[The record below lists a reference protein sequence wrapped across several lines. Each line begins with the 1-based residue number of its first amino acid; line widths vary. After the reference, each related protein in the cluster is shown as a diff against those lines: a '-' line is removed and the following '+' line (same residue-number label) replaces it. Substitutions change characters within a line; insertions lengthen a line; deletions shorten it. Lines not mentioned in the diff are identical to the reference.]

1 MSTIDSVCR
10 HKNIRLAECQDMTQ
24 AYSSLCA
31 IAIKYNGADTL
42 FSAPFPPFQNFWVRH
57 QNNSAVW
64 TV

>member
-10 HKNIRLAECQDMTQ
+10 HKNIRLAECHMIQ

-42 FSAPFPPFQNFWVRH
+42 SSAPFPPFQNFWMRH
-57 QNNSAVW
+57 
-64 TV
+64 